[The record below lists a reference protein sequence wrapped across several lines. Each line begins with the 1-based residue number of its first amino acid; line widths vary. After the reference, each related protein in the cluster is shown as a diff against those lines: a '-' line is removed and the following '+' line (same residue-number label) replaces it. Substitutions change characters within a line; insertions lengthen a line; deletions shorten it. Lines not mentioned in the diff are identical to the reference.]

1 MNRRRRIVAAAL
13 VATVLGAVPIIALGL
28 SVTNV
33 AENAV
38 RDEVHARMRTTAE
51 ASGQILDDTFSR
63 AVASVQTAA
72 ARAPFVE
79 AVRAAAAGDDAS
91 LASQLRATSL
101 NASIIAVFATNVDG
115 EVLAATPDG
124 ALDAATVRAWA
135 RATRST
141 TSTTLS
147 DAYAPSGGHSLA
159 IAGTSLVGT
168 PGAEPVGV
176 FGIVFDLSG
185 VHTYTQSIAKAQHVE
200 LTIVD
205 RAGTVLSTPAGATSH
220 VEHLGGS
227 IGAGLAAGRDGL
239 GSRTVDGR
247 KVLSAYAAI
256 PTLGWRVLAET
267 PEHAALAGVRH
278 VRSTVLAVVLVLLVG
293 LAIVVAIVVR
303 SERRRLRAE
312 QGWRDAHSD
321 AVEASRMKSEFL
333 ANMSHEIRT
342 PLNGVLGM
350 TTLLLDTDLTED
362 QRDLAETS
370 HRSGEALLTII
381 NDILDFS
388 RIEAGKLDVETVEF
402 DLRGLVEDVSRLLA
416 ASADTKGLELF
427 CAVEADVPARVL
439 ADPTRIR
446 QILSNLAG
454 NAVKFTEAGEVVIRV
469 SADELGDG
477 RLLARIAVS
486 DTGIGVPQ
494 AAQVHLFEAF
504 TQADSSTTRRFGGSG
519 LGLTI
524 SQRLVELMGGDIGF
538 TSEEGSGSTFWFTV
552 PMLVSETDT
561 EEGPAP
567 GDVATGTRILVVDDN
582 EVGRTLLQRM
592 LAAWGMDVTL
602 ATGGADA
609 LTTLTVMA
617 EAGRP
622 AELVLLDLNM
632 PELDGLGVTRAIR
645 ATHGSSPRIVLL
657 TSSAQQGD
665 ARLGREAG
673 IDGYLSKPIRRNDLA
688 QVMRLVMAG
697 DDRPAELVTRH
708 VVREHQAMSEIRI
721 LLAED
726 NPVNQKVAV
735 LTLERLG
742 YHVDVAADGAQAVAA
757 VERNHY
763 DAVLMD
769 CQMPVLDGFEATRQI
784 RAAEQG
790 GRRLPIIALTSS
802 ATEADRQ
809 QCLDAGMDDHVA
821 KPLHAAALQEVL
833 SRMTSQP
840 TEPVEDEDPIAALT
854 AAAGPD
860 VVADLIETFAA
871 DSEVQ
876 LDELRQAAADGNLL
890 RLGAAAHRI
899 RGAAGVFG
907 AKGILGACATME
919 DAAKAGQLDVARQAL
934 TELEAALPVT
944 VAELRARTST
954 SDAGT

>member
-1 MNRRRRIVAAAL
+1 VNGRRRIIVAAL
-13 VATVLGAVPIIALGL
+13 IVAVLGAVPIIALGL
-28 SVTNV
+28 SVTSV
-33 AENAV
+33 SEHAV
-38 RDEVHARMRTTAE
+38 RDEVHARMRSTAK
-51 ASGQILDDTFSR
+51 ASGQILDDTFTN
-63 AVASVQTAA
+63 AVKSVQTAA
-72 ARAPFVE
+72 TRPPFIE
-79 AVRAAAAGDDAS
+79 AVRRAAAGDGAA
-91 LASQLRATSL
+91 LATQL
-101 NASIIAVFATNVDG
+101 NAVAMNATIVAVFATDVDG
-115 EVLAATPDG
+115 DVLASAPTG
-124 ALDAATVRAWA
+124 ALDAGKVEAWA
-135 RATRST
+135 RATRSST
-141 TSTTLS
+141 TTTLS
-147 DAYAPSGGHSLA
+147 DAYAPGGSRSLA

-185 VHTYTQSIAKAQHVE
+185 VHTYTQSIAKAQHVD

-205 RAGTVLSTPAGATSH
+205 RAGTVLSTPTGATKQI
-220 VEHLGGS
+220 EHLGGS

-239 GSRTVDGR
+239 GSRTVGGR
-247 KVLSAYAAI
+247 KVLSAYSAI

-267 PEHAALAGVRH
+267 PEHAALARVRH

-293 LAIVVAIVVR
+293 LAVVVAIVVR

-312 QGWRDAHSD
+312 QAWRDAHRD

-350 TTLLLDTDLTED
+350 TTLLLDTDLTAD

-388 RIEAGKLDVETVEF
+388 RIEAGKLEVEAVEF

-427 CAVEADVPARVL
+427 CAVEADVPARVV

-454 NAVKFTEAGEVVIRV
+454 NAVKFTEIGEVVIRV
-469 SADELGDG
+469 SAEDVGDS
-477 RLLARIAVS
+477 RLVARIAVS
-486 DTGIGVPQ
+486 DTGIGVPE

-524 SQRLVELMGGDIGF
+524 SQRLVELMGGEIGF
-538 TSEEGSGSTFWFTV
+538 TSEEGTGSTFWFTV
-552 PMLVSETDT
+552 PMLVSDAATDD
-561 EEGPAP
+561 GPVP
-567 GDVATGTRILVVDDN
+567 GDVPTGMRVLVVDDN

-592 LAAWGMDVTL
+592 LAAWGLDVTL

-609 LTTLTVMA
+609 LTTLQVMA
-617 EAGRP
+617 GASRP

-632 PELDGLGVTRAIR
+632 PELDGLAVTRAIR

-697 DDRPAELVTRH
+697 ETRPTELVTRH
-708 VVREHQAMSEIRI
+708 VVREQHAMSETRI

-742 YHVDVAADGAQAVAA
+742 YHVDVAGDGAQAVAA
-757 VERNHY
+757 FERNRY

-784 RAAEQG
+784 RAAEQH
-790 GRRLPIIALTSS
+790 GRRIPIIALTSS

-821 KPLHAAALQEVL
+821 KPLHASALQEVL
-833 SRMTSQP
+833 GRLTGGDATP
-840 TEPVEDEDPIAALT
+840 ADEEDPVAVLT
-854 AAAGPD
+854 AAAGPE
-860 VVADLIETFAA
+860 VVADLIETFAS
-871 DSEVQ
+871 DSELQ
-876 LDELRQAAADGNLL
+876 LDELRLAAAAEDLE

-907 AKGILGACATME
+907 AKGILGACAAIE
-919 DAAKAGQLDVARQAL
+919 DGAKAGQLGAAS
-934 TELEAALPVT
+934 AALADLETALPAT
-944 VAELRARTST
+944 IAALRARTST
-954 SDAGT
+954 TDA